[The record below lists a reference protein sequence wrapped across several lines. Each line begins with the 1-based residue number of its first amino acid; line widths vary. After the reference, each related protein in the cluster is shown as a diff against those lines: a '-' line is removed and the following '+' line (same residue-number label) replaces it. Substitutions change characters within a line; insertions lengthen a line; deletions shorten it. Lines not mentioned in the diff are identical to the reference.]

1 MPRRPA
7 VSDVKPDGRRQRADG
22 ARSRQAILKAAT
34 ELATIEGLD
43 GLSIARL
50 AEHVGMS
57 KSGLFAHFKSK
68 EDLQLATIDAAA
80 ELFEREVTQ
89 PGMAA
94 PAGLARVESQCEAFF
109 SYLERG
115 VLQGGCFFVAAAA
128 EFDAKP
134 GPVKDHLG
142 AVYSGILSALTGAI
156 REAQT
161 MGELAATEDLAQLV
175 FELDALLLGANFAY
189 AFFDD
194 PAALERARR
203 GVRARLERA
212 RPPAPGVKPSSSAG
226 VRGPSSRRPAS
237 RRTPPAA
244 GSR

>member
-1 MPRRPA
+1 MPTRA
-7 VSDVKPDGRRQRADG
+7 SEIVAKPDGRRQRADG

-34 ELATIEGLD
+34 ELATVEGLD

-68 EDLQLATIDAAA
+68 EELQLATIDAAA
-80 ELFEREVTQ
+80 EVFEREVTR

-94 PAGLARVESQCEAFF
+94 PPGVARVESQCEAFF

-134 GPVKDHLG
+134 GPVKDHLRG
-142 AVYSGILSALTGAI
+142 VYTGLIAALTDVV
-156 REAQT
+156 REAQA
-161 MGELAATEDLAQLV
+161 MGEIAATEDVDQLT

-189 AFFDD
+189 VFFDD
-194 PAALERARR
+194 PVALERARHGVRERLARAAPQGR
-203 GVRARLERA
+203 GVKLSATAGVRRQPSPRRGRR
-212 RPPAPGVKPSSSAG
+212 RPPAG
-226 VRGPSSRRPAS
+226 
-237 RRTPPAA
+237 A

>member
-1 MPRRPA
+1 MPTSSPA
-7 VSDVKPDGRRQRADG
+7 AAPRPDGRRQRADG

-34 ELATIEGLD
+34 ELATVEGLD

-50 AEHVGMS
+50 AEHAGMS

-68 EDLQLATIDAAA
+68 EELQLATIDAAA
-80 ELFEREVTQ
+80 EAFEREVTQ

-94 PAGLARVESQCEAFF
+94 PPGVARIESQCEAFF

-115 VLQGGCFFVAAAA
+115 VLQGGCFFAAAAA

-134 GPVKDHLG
+134 GPVKDHLRG
-142 AVYSGILSALTGAI
+142 VYARLLAALTEVA
-156 REAQT
+156 REARD
-161 MGELAATEDLAQLV
+161 MGEIAATEDVDQLT

-189 AFFDD
+189 VFFGD
-194 PAALERARR
+194 PVALERARR

-212 RPPAPGVKPSSSAG
+212 AAPGRRVKPSA
-226 VRGPSSRRPAS
+226 RA
-237 RRTPPAA
+237 AA
-244 GSR
+244 GRRA

>member
-1 MPRRPA
+1 MPTPA
-7 VSDVKPDGRRQRADG
+7 PASHVKSAGRRQRADG

-34 ELATIEGLD
+34 ELATVEGLD

-68 EDLQLATIDAAA
+68 EDLQIATIDAAA
-80 ELFEREVTQ
+80 ELYDREVTQ

-94 PAGLARVESQCEAFF
+94 PPGVARVEGQCEAFF

-134 GPVKDHLG
+134 GPVKDHLRG
-142 AVYSGILSALTGAI
+142 VYAGLLAALTNVV
-156 REAQT
+156 REARAI
-161 MGELAATEDLAQLV
+161 GEIAATEDVDQLT
-175 FELDALLLGANFAY
+175 FDLDALLLAANFAFV
-189 AFFDD
+189 FFGD
-194 PAALERARR
+194 PVALERARR
-203 GVRARLERA
+203 GVRERLERA
-212 RPPAPGVKPSSSAG
+212 APSGRRVKPTAIAG
-226 VRGPSSRRPAS
+226 VRRLGPSRQPAG
-237 RRTPPAA
+237 A